1 MFTALNVFTNAATIN
16 NVNFINWLGII
27 WLCLTRTYGGGVALI
42 LWWKV
47 ETNLVGSERA
57 AREIFLSPQS
67 GMNVFPLFPDTK
79 QR

>member
-1 MFTALNVFTNAATIN
+1 M
-16 NVNFINWLGII
+16 WII
-27 WLCLTRTYGGGVALI
+27 WQEETYGGGVVLI
-42 LWWKV
+42 LQWKV

-57 AREIFLSPQS
+57 ARENFLSPQS